1 MLSKLAFFETG
12 APTAAAG
19 PGQDDALRAALA
31 RRLGQGG
38 RPVRIVPASGGT
50 LGVCCRVE
58 VGAERLFLKTHRPG
72 TSARE
77 NLAKEGEILR
87 RLYGTAV
94 VRDAVEVV
102 VPGEAARLCLVMAEL
117 APLAAPMPPADAAA
131 LVRDFSRMLAGWRPA
146 GLPDDWTI
154 AHYVAHG
161 DRAVAYLQG
170 QGLLAP
176 PTAAAVERLL
186 AQLRAALAGLPR
198 VLCHGDLGPKN
209 LMSDGARP
217 VAIDWED
224 AFWGVPGYDYL
235 YWLTFMENRPHL
247 QGAAFGRTGLGAP
260 LERAILALVVLLKSE
275 LSVRSGAH
283 LGHAVPI
290 EARMAE
296 VLALPAAS

>member
-1 MLSKLAFFETG
+1 MLSKLAFFEAG
-12 APTAAAG
+12 APAPSAG
-19 PGQDDALRAALA
+19 PGQDEALRAAIA
-31 RRLGQGG
+31 RQLGQGG
-38 RPVRIVPASGGT
+38 RPVRVVPASGGT
-50 LGVCCRVE
+50 LGVCCHVE
-58 VGAERLFLKTHRPG
+58 VGAERLFLKTHLP
-72 TSARE
+72 SAAARA

-94 VRDAVEVV
+94 LRDAVEVV

-117 APLAAPMPPADAAA
+117 APRTAPMPPADAAA
-131 LVRDFSRMLAGWRPA
+131 LVRDFSQMLAGWRPA

-154 AHYVAHG
+154 EHYVAHG
-161 DRAVAYLQG
+161 ERAVARLEG
-170 QGLLAP
+170 QGFLTS
-176 PTAAAVERLL
+176 PTAAAVAGLL
-186 AQLRAALAGLPR
+186 AQLRAALEGLPR

-209 LMSDGARP
+209 LMTDGSRP

-235 YWLTFMENRPHL
+235 YWLTFIENRPHL
-247 QGAAFGRTGLGAP
+247 SGAAFGRTGLGAP

-283 LGHAVPI
+283 LRHAVPI